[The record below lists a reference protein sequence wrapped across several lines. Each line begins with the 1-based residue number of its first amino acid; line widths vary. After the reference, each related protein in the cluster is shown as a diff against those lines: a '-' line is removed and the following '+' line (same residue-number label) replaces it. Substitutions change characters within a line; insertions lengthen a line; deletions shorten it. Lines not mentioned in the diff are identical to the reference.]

1 MYNNTILESRQVD
14 VLKDLDKSGREKP
27 WALHKAEA
35 MVLAQ
40 GYKWTMKGA
49 KGARVQSCA
58 DNLHFEVNQDGS
70 LKLASAKFCRV
81 RLCPICQWRRS
92 LKTYSQ
98 VQQVVK
104 YLAER
109 RINAHHKPY
118 EYIMLTVTVPN
129 VDGIDLS
136 HELDLIHRGW
146 QRIMQRKNVAR
157 IAKGWVRATE
167 VTYNAK
173 NDTWHP
179 HIHAIIAVNA
189 SYFSDSRVYISQP
202 EWLEYW
208 RDAMRCPR
216 ITQVDIRRTYGTPEK
231 ACAEISKYACKPSD
245 YVDASDLDKM
255 AYLLD
260 TLDETLTHRR
270 FLAWGG
276 TLKEAHK
283 ALDLDDAENGDLI
296 HIGDELE
303 AASAAGKL
311 AEWTWAPGPHVYIRV
326 HPKTGQNAPIWDYWA
341 HFFANKGGFYAIRRY
356 AARCPTLRFGHNSP
370 RRYRPHCARTWGPV

>member
-1 MYNNTILESRQVD
+1 MYNNTTVRISQDD
-14 VLKDLDKSGREKP
+14 VLKDIDGSGKERP

-40 GYKWTMKGA
+40 GYKWAMKGA
-49 KGARVQSCA
+49 KGARVQNCA
-58 DNLHFEVNQDGS
+58 DSLQFEIDQSGA
-70 LKLASAKFCRV
+70 LRLAAAKFCRV

-92 LKTYSQ
+92 LKTFSQ
-98 VQQVVK
+98 VQQVVS
-104 YLAER
+104 YLAAR
-109 RINAHHKPY
+109 RTAAHHKPY

-136 HELDLIHRGW
+136 NELDLIHRGW

-167 VTYNAK
+167 VTYNAAA
-173 NDTWHP
+173 DTWHP
-179 HIHAIIAVNA
+179 HIHAVIAVNP
-189 SYFSDSRVYISQP
+189 SYFNDPRVYISQP

-208 RDAMRCPR
+208 RDAMRCPS
-216 ITQVDIRRTYGTPEK
+216 ITQVDIRRTYGNPEK

-276 TLKEAHK
+276 AMKEAHK
-283 ALDLDDAENGDLI
+283 VLELDDAENGDLI
-296 HIGDELE
+296 HIGDDLN
-303 AASAAGKL
+303 AADAAGNL
-311 AEWTWAPGPHVYIRV
+311 AEWTWAPGPHLYIRI
-326 HPKTGQNAPIWDYWA
+326 HTKEYQNTPIWAFWA

-356 AARCPTLRFGHNSP
+356 AARCPTLRYGYHQAHRF
-370 RRYRPHCARTWGPV
+370 RPHRKGTR